1 MWRNLKFHYTLELSF
16 SDDVKGHNFT
26 LRMIPQSDEQQKITE
41 CTYSVS
47 PECELRMDIDTFG
60 NKYIYGN
67 IEEPHNFF
75 KVDVDG
81 IAMVDTSINGKDSAN
96 KHKESEIV
104 YRYQSKYTKAGNALN
119 EYHKSLVKRKGE
131 TDFDYVTGIMHKLYK
146 DFKYV
151 KGVTDINTTAE
162 GALELKSGV
171 CQDYSH
177 IMIALLRMSGIP
189 ARYVVGMMMGE
200 GFSHAWVEVCIEGVW
215 VGFDPTNDKIVDDTY
230 IKISNGRDYQDCIVN
245 RGVFYGNVTQKQNIK
260 VAVSEV

>member
-26 LRMIPQSDEQQKITE
+26 LRMIPQSDERQKITE

-47 PECELRMDIDTFG
+47 PECELRMDTDTFG
-60 NKYIYGN
+60 NKYIYGD
-67 IEEPHNFF
+67 IEEPHNSF
-75 KVDVDG
+75 KVNVDG
-81 IAMVDTSINGKDSAN
+81 IAMVDGQSRNKGK
-96 KHKESEIV
+96 ELEIV
-104 YRYQSKYTKAGNALN
+104 YRYQSKYTKPGNALN
-119 EYHKSLVKRKGE
+119 EYHKSLIKRQGE
-131 TDFDYVTGIMHKLYK
+131 TDFDYAMGIMHKLYK

-162 GALELKSGV
+162 QALELKSGV

-200 GFSHAWVEVCIEGVW
+200 GFSHAWVEALIDGEW
-215 VGFDPTNDKIVDDTY
+215 IGFDPTNDKNVDDTY

-245 RGVFYGNVTQKQNIK
+245 RGVFYGCVTQNQNIK
-260 VAVSEV
+260 VIVSEV